1 MADVNDITSPKKS
14 VKAVMSRNEL
24 LFPFA
29 IVLLMLSVFDL
40 TGNVAG
46 LGIYLFD
53 IVNLLSD
60 SLVISEE
67 DAIKMINLLLNLSA
81 QIGAILIFFILYR
94 NNQIEPEEKTMP
106 ETKPVVQVYLLY
118 AMEIA
123 FLIIV
128 LFAVDPLLAP
138 LGEST
143 SSYEAIFPSSALLA
157 IPLYYIL
164 FFGVLV
170 FGAAVSEELIFRRS
184 IIPFLERRGLG
195 TFWALIFSAL
205 MFSLIHV
212 PADLLEF
219 FYSNDGGAL
228 RFTINHFFGTFAG
241 GITLGYIYMRTRD
254 IKWPIIAHGF
264 SNGFSGIV
272 ILGESI
278 LDEMLTSRGISLE
291 ELLTDL
297 SEGSISVT
305 SEQQIAFNIVWLGG
319 LFTLISLIIGFG
331 VFGYVGYQFMKF
343 QKVENNRKPVW
354 MRILTNHNIRKSNI
368 KLITQATLGF
378 VLIEGGR
385 SIVIFLLSPL
395 LDQNSLLI
403 NGIEIAFLSLL
414 IIFLIYFVVRIGKPV
429 EEPDYVSPLTYLTE
443 TSHPP
448 SMFYPTA
455 SPVLTQSPGGFCGS
469 CGKPYHVENHYY
481 QMHSIV
487 DIAVPSMNF

>member
-1 MADVNDITSPKKS
+1 MQL
-14 VKAVMSRNEL
+14 R
-24 LFPFA
+24 
-29 IVLLMLSVFDL
+29 
-40 TGNVAG
+40 
-46 LGIYLFD
+46 
-53 IVNLLSD
+53 
-60 SLVISEE
+60 
-67 DAIKMINLLLNLSA
+67 
-81 QIGAILIFFILYR
+81 
-94 NNQIEPEEKTMP
+94 TMP

-157 IPLYYIL
+157 MPLYYIL

-228 RFTINHFFGTFAG
+228 RFAINHFFGTFAG

-254 IKWPIIAHGF
+254 IKWPMIAHGF

-272 ILGESI
+272 ILAESI
-278 LDEMLTSRGISLE
+278 LDEMATSTGLGLE

-297 SEGSISVT
+297 S
-305 SEQQIAFNIVWLGG
+305 
-319 LFTLISLIIGFG
+319 
-331 VFGYVGYQFMKF
+331 
-343 QKVENNRKPVW
+343 P
-354 MRILTNHNIRKSNI
+354 
-368 KLITQATLGF
+368 
-378 VLIEGGR
+378 
-385 SIVIFLLSPL
+385 
-395 LDQNSLLI
+395 
-403 NGIEIAFLSLL
+403 FLSSGREVYSL
-414 IIFLIYFVVRIGKPV
+414 
-429 EEPDYVSPLTYLTE
+429 
-443 TSHPP
+443 
-448 SMFYPTA
+448 
-455 SPVLTQSPGGFCGS
+455 
-469 CGKPYHVENHYY
+469 
-481 QMHSIV
+481 
-487 DIAVPSMNF
+487 